1 MGSNAKIAGCVG
13 LQRFASTTSG
23 RVNAGNVMEPPFAST
38 TNGAIL
44 AVNAR
49 VPLSVSMTNTATV
62 ARCVRTYHAPF
73 KGAYNL
79 AIALAAHE
87 IY

>member
-1 MGSNAKIAGCVG
+1 ME
-13 LQRFASTTSG
+13 QMFASTIS
-23 RVNAGNVMEPPFAST
+23 
-38 TNGAIL
+38 GAIV

-62 ARCVRTYHAPF
+62 ARGVRTYHAPF